1 MTTELLTV
9 AEAAKQLKMNPQTI
23 RRWIRSGQL
32 PAIKLGQKEW
42 RISADTLFSQT
53 SEQEASIK
61 QERLEAFEE
70 ITALRESLRGK
81 NIPVQKLVAE
91 SRRQLERRSAP
102 RRH

>member
-1 MTTELLTV
+1 MSTELLTV

-23 RRWIRSGQL
+23 RRWIRNGQL

-42 RISADTLFSQT
+42 RISADKLVPKLVEPDAIALQKRR
-53 SEQEASIK
+53 AAIDK
-61 QERLEAFEE
+61 IL
-70 ITALRESLRGK
+70 ALRETMRGRK
-81 NIPVQKLVAE
+81 ISVRELVAE